1 MSDIP
6 SPAAP
11 EIPPAEPAPGPEI
24 QPAQTPEEIPPTE
37 PAALP
42 ETPTRDS

>member
-24 QPAQTPEEIPPTE
+24 QPVSPQPEVPSTE
-37 PAALP
+37 PPAAP
-42 ETPTRDS
+42 ETPLRD